1 MSGTA
6 AIACRRVGA
15 ALRLPAR
22 SGWSTST
29 GGGAPFGCS
38 ARSISSSQLVK
49 TNGNRAFL
57 VDTLALVRGLEAQGI
72 PSKHAEA
79 ITSSITEVLNHS
91 LESVAQSFVSK
102 AEMQK
107 VWIWISLYVC
117 RCSSGVLVNVD
128 CNNLCRVS

>member
-1 MSGTA
+1 YCLPESRGGA
-6 AIACRRVGA
+6 SIACEIRVVDVHGRWRPF
-15 ALRLPAR
+15 RLLGP
-22 SGWSTST
+22 
-29 GGGAPFGCS
+29 
-38 ARSISSSQLVK
+38 
-49 TNGNRAFL
+49 
-57 VDTLALVRGLEAQGI
+57 VRGLEAQGI